1 MILERVDILLS
12 TYNGQ
17 KYIKEQLDSIFDQ
30 SYKNFR
36 VIVRDDGSSDATLAI
51 VKSYDVEILESNE
64 NLGAKMSFATLLEY
78 ALHSS
83 NSKYFMFADQDDVWH
98 SDKIE
103 KSVEA
108 MKKLQKDTAKPLPL
122 LIHSDLRVVDEKLNG
137 IDNSFWHYSRIH
149 PKYNQLNRLLMQNT
163 VTGCTMLLNRE
174 LAHLALPIAPKA
186 IMHDW
191 WIAMVASAFGKIAYI
206 NESTIEYRQH
216 GGNSIG
222 VATPHYDKKIE
233 HLLAILF
240 DPKSMHRRLSSNK
253 EQAIAF
259 LDRFCNRLSNQ
270 ATQTIEAF
278 VTLFG
283 HSFVNRQRLLI
294 KYDFFFTDLS
304 KNIALWLKI

>member
-122 LIHSDLRVVDEKLNG
+122 LVHSDLRVVDEKLNG

-216 GGNSIG
+216 GGNEIG
-222 VATPHYDKKIE
+222 ANSFSLGYVVQN
-233 HLLAILF
+233 
-240 DPKSMHRRLSSNK
+240 SLSNHNLSK
-253 EQAIAF
+253 YHQQAQAF
-259 LDRFCNRLSNQ
+259 LERYQARLDFHTALMLERFCHSEKLSYLQRVLHIIQFN
-270 ATQTIEAF
+270 
-278 VTLFG
+278 LFKQG
-283 HSFVNRQRLLI
+283 LIRNIGLL
-294 KYDFFFTDLS
+294 
-304 KNIALWLKI
+304 LKA

>member
-36 VIVRDDGSSDATLAI
+36 VIVRDDGSSDATLEI
-51 VKSYDVEILESNE
+51 VKHYPVEILESHE

-83 NSKYFMFADQDDVWH
+83 NSKYFMFADQDDIWH
-98 SDKIE
+98 SNKIE

-108 MKKLQKDTAKPLPL
+108 MKKLQKDTPKPLPL
-122 LIHSDLRVVDEKLNG
+122 LVHSDLRVVDEKLNV

-149 PKYNQLNRLLMQNT
+149 PQYNQLNRLLMQNT
-163 VTGCTMLLNRE
+163 VTGCTMLINRE
-174 LAHLALPIAPKA
+174 LANLSLPISNRA

-206 NESTIEYRQH
+206 HESTIEYRQH
-216 GGNSIG
+216 RSNEIG
-222 VATPHYDKKIE
+222 ANAFSFGYVVKNIVSNHNLSKHYQ
-233 HLLAILF
+233 
-240 DPKSMHRRLSSNK
+240 
-253 EQAIAF
+253 QARAF
-259 LDRFCNRLSNQ
+259 LERYQARLDFHTVLMLERFYHTEKLSYLQRVLHIIRFN
-270 ATQTIEAF
+270 
-278 VTLFG
+278 LFKQG
-283 HSFVNRQRLLI
+283 LIRNIGLL
-294 KYDFFFTDLS
+294 
-304 KNIALWLKI
+304 LKA

>member
-1 MILERVDILLS
+1 MVLERIDILLS

-83 NSKYFMFADQDDVWH
+83 NSKYFMFADQDDVWDR
-98 SDKIE
+98 DKIE

-122 LIHSDLRVVDEKLNG
+122 LVHSDLCVVDEKLNV
-137 IDNSFWHYSRIH
+137 IHNSFWHYSRIH
-149 PKYNQLNRLLMQNT
+149 PQYNQLNRLLMQNT
-163 VTGCTMLLNRE
+163 VTGCTMLINRE
-174 LAHLALPIAPKA
+174 LANLSLPISNRA

-206 NESTIEYRQH
+206 NESTIAYRQH
-216 GGNSIG
+216 GGNEIG
-222 VATPHYDKKIE
+222 ANSFSLGYVVKKI
-233 HLLAILF
+233 I
-240 DPKSMHRRLSSNK
+240 SNQNLSK
-253 EQAIAF
+253 HYQQAQAF
-259 LDRFCNRLSNQ
+259 LERYQANLNFNTLLMLERFYTIKKLSYLQ
-270 ATQTIEAF
+270 RVSSIVRF
-278 VTLFG
+278 KLFKQG
-283 HSFVNRQRLLI
+283 LIRNIGLL
-294 KYDFFFTDLS
+294 
-304 KNIALWLKI
+304 LKA